1 MKPSAD
7 VTLDGVDRLNRA
19 RKMQLDA
26 FDNTFYGSQIFK
38 VNLETINRDEFS
50 VKQQGDLVL
59 ITPHK
64 TKHRWEPG
72 EVHLRSLL
80 TDIEGTVLS
89 SGFPKFVNFGET
101 SSVDAH
107 ILEQAIADN
116 VEVAPKL
123 DGSLVILDVI
133 GERVWL
139 RTRGSHDL
147 NSFND
152 PIIRLIKEKY
162 PDLMTNVM
170 HENHRTFFKMHSILF
185 EYTSPE
191 NRIVLPYDDSDLTLL
206 AYVSKANLKV
216 RYDSFTLSRLKRLF
230 GCEYARAIPLRQSLA
245 EFSKTVQGLKG
256 VEGFVVRTVT
266 GEPLMVKFKAEEYLL
281 LHSVKF
287 NFNERKVAKLAFLL
301 GINRTDDLLAALEK
315 YGLDAECVEIL
326 TPWFQTFW
334 DRIDVV
340 NHKWSRFEDDIL
352 ALDYRADDTIPES
365 RKEYVED
372 IQRIMKHCEAPP
384 EFFPAAMK
392 LFDGKE
398 NEAETVVMAYAIG
411 EPVSKVFGWLKNHDQ
426 EVRALIRERSPDVD

>member
-1 MKPSAD
+1 MKTSAE
-7 VTLDGVDRLNRA
+7 VTLEGVDRVNRM
-19 RKMQLDA
+19 RKLQLDA
-26 FDNTFYGSQIFK
+26 FDNVSYGTHLFK
-38 VNLETINRDEFS
+38 IDLTAINRDDFS

-59 ITPHK
+59 ITPQK
-64 TKHRWEPG
+64 SKHRWEAD
-72 EVHLRSLL
+72 EVHLRSLV

-101 SSVDAH
+101 PTVDAA

-116 VEVAPKL
+116 LEVVPKL

-133 GERVWL
+133 GERVWF

-147 NSFND
+147 NEFND
-152 PIIRLIKEKY
+152 KVIRMIKTRY
-162 PDLMTNVM
+162 PDMMVNVM
-170 HENHRTFFKMHSILF
+170 HDSHRTFFKQHSILF

-191 NRIVLPYDDSDLTLL
+191 NRIVLPYDESNLTLL
-206 AYVSKANLKV
+206 AYVAKANLKV

-230 GCEYARAIPLRQSLA
+230 GCEYARAIPLRQNLA
-245 EFSKTVQGLKG
+245 DFRKTVQGLKG

-301 GINRTDDLLAALEK
+301 NVHRTDDLLGALEK

-326 TPWFQTFW
+326 RPWFETFW
-334 DRIDVV
+334 DRLDVV
-340 NHKWSRFEDDIL
+340 NHKWCRFEDDV
-352 ALDYRADDTIPES
+352 LDIYTDSVPS
-365 RKEYVED
+365 RKEYVSD
-372 IQRIMKHCEAPP
+372 VQQIMRNCEAPE

-392 LFDGKE
+392 LFDGKQT
-398 NEAETVVMAYAIG
+398 EAETVVIAYAIG
-411 EPVSKVFGWLKNHDQ
+411 EPVSKVFGWLKNRDQ
-426 EVRALIRERSPDVD
+426 EIGELIRERAPDAD